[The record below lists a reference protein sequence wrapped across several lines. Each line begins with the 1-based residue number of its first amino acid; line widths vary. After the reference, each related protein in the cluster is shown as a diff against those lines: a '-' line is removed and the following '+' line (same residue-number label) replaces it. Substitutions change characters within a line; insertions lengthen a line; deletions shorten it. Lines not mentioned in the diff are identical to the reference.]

1 MKKTIRKST
10 IELLGDMGA
19 AQMEHEILG
28 QVKKLVQKNK
38 QELEDQ
44 TGISSSLTIESARE
58 YSEQVIME
66 IQGKKSLVDTKGE
79 EKF

>member
-1 MKKTIRKST
+1 
-10 IELLGDMGA
+10 MGA

-28 QVKKLVQKNK
+28 QVMKLVQKNK
-38 QELEDQ
+38 QKLEDQ

-66 IQGKKSLVDTKGE
+66 IQGKKSLVDTKGK

>member
-1 MKKTIRKST
+1 
-10 IELLGDMGA
+10 
-19 AQMEHEILG
+19 MEHEILG

-44 TGISSSLTIESARE
+44 TGISSSLTLESARE

-66 IQGKKSLVDTKGE
+66 IQEKKSLDDTKDE

>member
-1 MKKTIRKST
+1 
-10 IELLGDMGA
+10 
-19 AQMEHEILG
+19 MEHEILG